1 MISFN
6 FQDSREI
13 LNRDYEFTVEFLVH
27 SLFLYSRS
35 NVTNNANN

>member
-6 FQDSREI
+6 FQDSREN
-13 LNRDYEFTVEFLVH
+13 LNRDYEFIVEFRVH

-35 NVTNNANN
+35 NVTNNVNN

>member
-6 FQDSREI
+6 FQDSSEN
-13 LNRDYEFTVEFLVH
+13 LNRNYEFTVEFHVH

-35 NVTNNANN
+35 NDTNNTNN